1 MFIPLLSEQCS
12 YTGPNRDA
20 FLDSAIE
27 MQRTSTHQVYLLP
40 MLDGLEFGR
49 DVFHAV
55 PALGSAVHIVLA
67 PALAVWDHVP
77 FMPIVMFI
85 ILQVSVRRQDTSR

>member
-1 MFIPLLSEQCS
+1 MAFKLSFRGADERQ
-12 YTGPNRDA
+12 PRA
-20 FLDSAIE
+20 
-27 MQRTSTHQVYLLP
+27 RQVYLLP

-85 ILQVSVRRQDTSR
+85 ILQISVRRQDTSR